1 MTSTEDHDADPALAT
16 GLPPLSRAEAIQLLG
31 HYLQLAQPR
40 WATLQSF
47 VSLFVTVN
55 LGVLAATVA
64 GIQAFAT
71 WPRNLIILAGPISS
85 ALIAGIAKRTVR
97 RQDVHVRELV
107 IVIARLEQYV
117 GLDVLS
123 PRRRGTEATSWWPD
137 DEAFLPPPWIR
148 YRSQDSSSQGFLD
161 VKRLGSTSR
170 NSVAMFT
177 IVQVMSAWLA
187 IGVVVSPLAG

>member
-16 GLPPLSRAEAIQLLG
+16 GPAVSCGGHPTTRALPAAGPAALG
-31 HYLQLAQPR
+31 DTP
-40 WATLQSF
+40 F